1 MYPYIPACEHV
12 FSLGISQSARYQQA
26 MFDLCFS
33 DTESTD
39 RRSDH
44 PSDRV
49 DDAQLP
55 WETAGQYGGWGGH
68 EWFGTAPGTTQVPVV
83 FVHGNQCDASDWTET
98 CEQFIEAGYRG
109 DDLWA
114 ITFAES
120 TPTHAEMAAQLDEFV
135 AELRSDTGAESV
147 MVVAHSLGVTGV
159 RYWLSE
165 RDRYDWV
172 ETFVGLAGA
181 NHGVSWATL
190 CCKSGL
196 DSGPFQ
202 VSGFLRDDYDRYTNH
217 PLSELNDNETPGEID
232 YYTIRGRYDSLFWV
246 DQASPRLD
254 GAVENVVL
262 PTDHN
267 GVRDSAAAVER
278 IFSWVTPDACG
289 A

>member
-1 MYPYIPACEHV
+1 
-12 FSLGISQSARYQQA
+12 

-55 WETAGQYGGWGGH
+55 WETTGQYGGWGGH

>member
-1 MYPYIPACEHV
+1 
-12 FSLGISQSARYQQA
+12 

-98 CEQFIEAGYRG
+98 CEQFIETGYRG

-159 RYWLSE
+159 RYWLSSVTATTGS
-165 RDRYDWV
+165 RRSSGWLGPI
-172 ETFVGLAGA
+172 TASRGPHSA
-181 NHGVSWATL
+181 VSP
-190 CCKSGL
+190 
-196 DSGPFQ
+196 DSTVARF
-202 VSGFLRDDYDRYTNH
+202 R
-217 PLSELNDNETPGEID
+217 
-232 YYTIRGRYDSLFWV
+232 
-246 DQASPRLD
+246 
-254 GAVENVVL
+254 
-262 PTDHN
+262 
-267 GVRDSAAAVER
+267 
-278 IFSWVTPDACG
+278 
-289 A
+289 